1 MASKP
6 QPTSKADRTP
16 KESSQAK
23 ERLPFEPKKNRQ
35 KPAKNQP
42 VTSVADKN
50 DNKPRSASKE
60 AMAIPE
66 VVSQR
71 MIRRMALFC
80 GIPTSLGISTF
91 IISYVVVSH
100 AWFKLP
106 NPAVV
111 LVSMGFFGLGALG
124 LTYGVLSAS
133 WDEET
138 SGSKLGWEQF
148 TTNWG
153 RMTAAWRSSKQ
164 KN

>member
-1 MASKP
+1 MASEP
-6 QPTSKADRTP
+6 QPKSKADNTP
-16 KESSQAK
+16 KESDQAK
-23 ERLPFEPKKNRQ
+23 ERLPFEPKKNAK

-42 VTSVADKN
+42 VTSVADKK
-50 DNKPRSASKE
+50 DNKPRSVSKE

-66 VVSQR
+66 AVSQR
-71 MIRRMALFC
+71 MIVRMALFS
-80 GIPTSLGISTF
+80 GIPTFLGIATF
-91 IISYVVVSH
+91 MISYVVVSH
-100 AWFKLP
+100 AWFNLP
-106 NPAVV
+106 NPVVV
-111 LVSMGFFGLGALG
+111 LVSMGFFGLGGLG